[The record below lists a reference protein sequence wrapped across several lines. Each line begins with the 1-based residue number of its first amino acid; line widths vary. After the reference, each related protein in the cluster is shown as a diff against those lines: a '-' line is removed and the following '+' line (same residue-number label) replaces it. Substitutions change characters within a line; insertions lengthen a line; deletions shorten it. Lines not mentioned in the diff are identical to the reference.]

1 MTLNDLLDR
10 KDIPEDVK
18 DELNEINRDTSEKR
32 HTIKNYIQKIFSLLN
47 ILSNKRLSEEEK
59 YKIEISIKYFLS
71 LSNAS
76 LPDLNKTKTS
86 NIINFNKEITEF
98 TKFYFIG
105 NPNIK
110 VNESYCEGLHAVKMN
125 KPDFNSILLNLYAN
139 AEDALQYKIKRNE
152 ESIIDIVTLSEDLK
166 SFEGIVDGKYMTLSV
181 KDNGYGIKKENIE
194 KLFKESF
201 TTKIYGNGIGLPSI
215 YSILEKNK
223 AYIKCSS
230 EDGKGTTFKI
240 FIPEIDLNVSK

>member
-10 KDIPEDVK
+10 RDIPEDVK
-18 DELNEINRDTSEKR
+18 AELNEINRDTSEKR
-32 HTIKNYIQKIFSLLN
+32 HTIKNYIQKINSLFN
-47 ILSNKRLSEEEK
+47 TLSNKKLSEEEK
-59 YKIEISIKYFLS
+59 HKIEKSIKYFLS

-86 NIINFNKEITEF
+86 NIIDFNKEIAEF

-110 VNESYCEGLHAVKMN
+110 VNESYCKGLHAVKMN

-166 SFEGIVDGKYMTLSV
+166 SFEDIIDGKYMTLSV
-181 KDNGYGIKKENIE
+181 KDNGYGIKKENLE

-215 YSILEKNK
+215 YFILEKNK
-223 AYIKCSS
+223 AYIKYSS

-240 FIPEIDLNVSK
+240 FIPEIDLNISK